1 MSKKTLY
8 LAWQA
13 KQNRGWFP
21 IGQLDVDADASDHY
35 RFRYTE
41 GAKRAQQEGGFSAL
55 MEFPD
60 IDVPYGSDVL
70 FPTFANR
77 IMSKSRP
84 DFAKYM
90 HSLGLDET
98 LDPIESLHVN
108 GGHRVTDAYEIFPKI
123 ERQVDGRFVC
133 RFFLHGDRH
142 TNLNVTERIKELKVG
157 ENLCVA
163 LQLNNPATGLA
174 VQIQTKDYYMI
185 GWSPRYLA
193 HDLAAAMIDTTI
205 MDEPDTEFKAH
216 VVRVN
221 PQPAPSS
228 HRVLIE
234 FSGCWDWDKHEPMS
248 SDDFKP
254 LVDG

>member
-21 IGQLDVDADASDHY
+21 IGQLDVDADASDYY

-41 GAKRAQQEGGFSAL
+41 GAKRAQQEGGFSPL
-55 MEFPD
+55 MEFPNL
-60 IDVPYGSDVL
+60 DVPYGSDVL
-70 FPTFANR
+70 FPTFTNR

-90 HSLGLDET
+90 RSLGLDET

-142 TNLNVTERIKELKVG
+142 TNLYVTERIKDLKVG

-174 VQIQTKDYYMI
+174 VQIQTEDYYMI

-205 MDEPDTEFKAH
+205 MEEPDTEFKAH

-234 FSGCWDWDKHEPMS
+234 FSGRWDWNKHEPMAN
-248 SDDFKP
+248 DDFKP
-254 LVDG
+254 LAP